1 MKKNLVCLA
10 LASALIV
17 PAFHAQTTE
26 PWTKIP
32 TPPLHEFKPV
42 QPKRIDLKNGVVIF
56 LQEDHELPF
65 IDGTINIRGGS
76 REEPANKA
84 GMLDMYGDVWRT
96 SGTAAMDGDAM
107 DDALEA
113 KAAKIETSADIDSTA
128 LTWSSL
134 KTDFDTVFPQT
145 IDLLLHPSFKPEKLE
160 LAQQQMATGI
170 ARRND
175 DAGGILARE
184 VGKVVY
190 GAASPYARQPE
201 FSTVLGVTADDLKQ
215 WHDKTVV
222 GSNLLVSVIG
232 DFDSATMEKKLR
244 DTFEKLPKGE
254 PFKSLKGDFPG
265 PKPGVYFV
273 NKDDVNQSNISIAG
287 LGTMRNNPDLYALSV
302 MNEIFSG
309 GFGSRLTQSVRTKLG
324 LAYAVGGGY
333 GATYDHPGIFRV
345 QAGTK
350 SASTVAATKAM
361 LEEINRLKSV
371 PPTETELRNARE
383 QLLNSFIFRYDSR
396 AKVLSEQVMLA
407 FYGYPAD
414 FLEKYK
420 AGIEKVTA
428 ADVSRVAA
436 KYIDTSKLAIVVVGN
451 SGDLGSSL
459 KDLGPVTDVDIT
471 IPPPPAGMG
480 N

>member
-1 MKKNLVCLA
+1 
-10 LASALIV
+10 
-17 PAFHAQTTE
+17 H
-26 PWTKIP
+26 
-32 TPPLHEFKPV
+32 
-42 QPKRIDLKNGVVIF
+42 
-56 LQEDHELPF
+56 
-65 IDGTINIRGGS
+65 
-76 REEPANKA
+76 
-84 GMLDMYGDVWRT
+84 
-96 SGTAAMDGDAM
+96 
-107 DDALEA
+107 
-113 KAAKIETSADIDSTA
+113 
-128 LTWSSL
+128 
-134 KTDFDTVFPQT
+134 
-145 IDLLLHPSFKPEKLE
+145 
-160 LAQQQMATGI
+160 
-170 ARRND
+170 
-175 DAGGILARE
+175 
-184 VGKVVY
+184 
-190 GAASPYARQPE
+190 
-201 FSTVLGVTADDLKQ
+201 
-215 WHDKTVV
+215 
-222 GSNLLVSVIG
+222 
-232 DFDSATMEKKLR
+232 
-244 DTFEKLPKGE
+244 KGE
-254 PFKSLKGDFPG
+254 QFKSLKTDFPG
-265 PKPGVYFV
+265 PKPGVYFI

-451 SGDLGSSL
+451 GGDLGASL

-471 IPPPPAGMG
+471 IPPPPAGMS

>member
-1 MKKNLVCLA
+1 MKTILRVALTLSLA
-10 LASALIV
+10 V
-17 PAFHAQTTE
+17 PALPAQTAQ

-42 QPKRIDLKNGVVIF
+42 QPKRIDLKNGVIIF

-65 IDGTINIRGGS
+65 IDGSINVRGGS
-76 REEPANKA
+76 REEPAAKT

-96 SGTAAMDGDAM
+96 SGTATLDGDAM
-107 DDALEA
+107 DDMLEA
-113 KAAKIETSADIDSTA
+113 KAAKIETSSDLDSTG
-128 LTWSSL
+128 LSWSSL
-134 KTDFDTVFPQT
+134 KTDFDTVFPQAV
-145 IDLLLHPSFKPEKLE
+145 DLLLHPAFKADKLE

-175 DAGGILARE
+175 DASGILARE
-184 VGKVVY
+184 VAKVVY
-190 GAASPYARQPE
+190 GGSSPYARQAE
-201 FSTVLGVTADDLKQ
+201 FSTVLAVTVDDMKQ
-215 WHDKTVV
+215 WHDRTVV
-222 GSNLLVSVIG
+222 GSNLMVSVIG

-244 DTFEKLPKGE
+244 DVFEKLPKGE
-254 PFKSLKGDFPG
+254 PTKSYKGDFPG
-265 PKPGVYFV
+265 PKPGVYFI

-287 LGTMRNNPDLYALSV
+287 LGTLRNNPDVYALSV

-309 GFGSRLTQSVRTKLG
+309 GFGSRIVQSVRTKLG
-324 LAYAVGGGY
+324 LAYSVGGGY
-333 GATYDHPGIFRV
+333 GASYDHPGTFRV

-361 LEEINRLKSV
+361 LDEINQLKSV
-371 PPTETELRNARE
+371 PPTETELKNAKE

-396 AKVLSEQVMLA
+396 SKVLSEQVMLA

-414 FLEKYK
+414 YLEKYK
-420 AGIEKVTA
+420 SAIEKVSA

-451 SGDLGSSL
+451 GGDLGDSL
-459 KDLGPVTDVDIT
+459 KQLGPVNNVDIT